1 MNLKT
6 CTPVVSEDFPCYGK
20 RMPPRGAKIRGV
32 VVVLVEG
39 RPMPAQEPR
48 IIAVTILGVG
58 ERFAQISHHPPV
70 PLAPPSNLIP
80 NKLDCLLVP
89 FCCACPPMPWGLSLG
104 PANTSGPSASS
115 KSESE

>member
-1 MNLKT
+1 MNLKI

-48 IIAVTILGVG
+48 IIAVTIGVG
-58 ERFAQISHHPPV
+58 ERFAQISPI
-70 PLAPPSNLIP
+70 APTIKFDSQ
-80 NKLDCLLVP
+80 
-89 FCCACPPMPWGLSLG
+89 
-104 PANTSGPSASS
+104 
-115 KSESE
+115 

>member
-6 CTPVVSEDFPCYGK
+6 CTPVVSEDFPCNGK

-48 IIAVTILGVG
+48 IIAVTI
-58 ERFAQISHHPPV
+58 
-70 PLAPPSNLIP
+70 
-80 NKLDCLLVP
+80 
-89 FCCACPPMPWGLSLG
+89 
-104 PANTSGPSASS
+104 
-115 KSESE
+115 